1 MKIKISMSI
10 LLSLATAALLVHDTA
25 AALAPAPVS
34 PLEPINDNDDD
45 NNLPDNTSPDLY
57 VQN

>member
-1 MKIKISMSI
+1 MSI